1 MDAMIRKSILSL
13 FALCWCLMV
22 HAQQMNWARLAEDTI
37 YYAKEYLPDQFL
49 ITFSGPAQTWDFRSL
64 KAPYAISS
72 RIVVSGERDGK
83 TYANLLNGQQTEALM
98 VLSGKTSQVIEAM
111 DSNPVCGGG
120 RLNYTMSPAY
130 KPFFTGVLGE
140 HYTYRGRMSSV
151 FSWPRNITCAWTPP
165 QLPDSCR
172 VTYTI
177 YEETVVDGEGLLYLP
192 TEVMSALR
200 QKVQIKRAAQVEIKY
215 GLTWRD
221 VTTQVPGVRLITNT
235 ELIRFVSSASGL
247 KLVEIEVK
255 DGIRPVSVE
264 FKTHPLVTRVFT
276 EEPFRPDIFAYPN
289 PSYDVVRFQLS
300 DLVAGKYKLRI
311 FNILGV
317 LVKEMDIDVD
327 ASRKTIAVDMS
338 EMQRGTYLYRLQDH
352 VGRTIKTKR
361 VVLIQS

>member
-1 MDAMIRKSILSL
+1 MDAIIRKSILSL
-13 FALCWCLMV
+13 VTLCWCLMLP
-22 HAQQMNWARLAEDTI
+22 AQQMNWARLAEDTI

-72 RIVVSGERDGK
+72 KIVVSGERDGK
-83 TYANLLNGQQTEALM
+83 TYASLVNGQQTEALLM
-98 VLSGKTSQVIEAM
+98 LSGKASQVIEKM
-111 DSNPVCGGG
+111 ESNPVCGGG
-120 RLNYTMSPAY
+120 RLSFTLSPTY

-151 FSWPRNITCAWTPP
+151 FAWPRNITCAWTPP

-200 QKVQIKRAAQVEIKY
+200 QKVVIKRATQVEVKY

-247 KLVEIEVK
+247 KLVEIEVE

-264 FKTHPLVTRVFT
+264 FKTHPLITRVFT
-276 EEPFRPDIFAYPN
+276 EEPVRPDIFAYPN
-289 PSYDVVRFQLS
+289 PSYDIVRFQLS

-317 LVKEMDIDVD
+317 PVKEVDIDVEG
-327 ASRKTIAVDMS
+327 SRKTIAVDLS

-361 VVLIQS
+361 VALIQS

>member
-1 MDAMIRKSILSL
+1 MDAIIRKSILSL
-13 FALCWCLMV
+13 VTLCWCLLLP
-22 HAQQMNWARLAEDTI
+22 AQQMNWARLAEDTI

-72 RIVVSGERDGK
+72 KIVVSGERDGK
-83 TYANLLNGQQTEALM
+83 TYASLVNGQQTEALLM
-98 VLSGKTSQVIEAM
+98 LSGKASQVIEKM
-111 DSNPVCGGG
+111 ESNPVCGGG
-120 RLNYTMSPAY
+120 RLSFTLSPAY

-151 FSWPRNITCAWTPP
+151 FAWPRNITCAWTPP

-177 YEETVVDGEGLLYLP
+177 HEETVVDGEGLLYLP

-200 QKVQIKRAAQVEIKY
+200 QKVVIKRATQVEVKY

-247 KLVEIEVK
+247 KLVEIEVE

-264 FKTHPLVTRVFT
+264 FKTHPLITRVFT
-276 EEPFRPDIFAYPN
+276 EEPVRPDIFAYPN
-289 PSYDVVRFQLS
+289 PSYDIVRFQLS

-317 LVKEMDIDVD
+317 PVKEVDIDVEG
-327 ASRKTIAVDMS
+327 SRKTIAVDLS

-361 VVLIQS
+361 VALIQS